1 VSAKQLRQ
9 LAKAIFKLTRRE
21 IWLGGK
27 AEYRGVGAD
36 WPKTVEKQD
45 WSSGV
50 TWTLSPEVE
59 LGGHQMRVC
68 VSWGGGEWHRVRVFT
83 DGKLVHPGGEYQSS
97 WWPWGWSWRIAKQE
111 RAEGGKT
118 GPVDRRDL
126 LLKEAA
132 SKGRGVVT
140 QHVDPLYC
148 DSCDDALHE
157 VERVAEPFAAEAL
170 RKARQGTKA

>member
-1 VSAKQLRQ
+1 MSTRQLRK
-9 LAKAIFKLTRRE
+9 LAKAIFKLNRRE

-27 AEYRGVGAD
+27 SHYNGIGAD
-36 WPKTVEKQD
+36 WPKTIEKPD

-68 VSWGGGEWHRVRVFT
+68 VSWNGGEWHKVRIFT
-83 DGKLVHPGGEYQSS
+83 DGKIVHPGGTYRSG
-97 WWPWGWSWRIAKQE
+97 WWPIGWSWRIAKQE
-111 RAEGGKT
+111 SAEGGKT

-132 SKGRGVVT
+132 AKGRGVVT
-140 QHVDPLYC
+140 QHDEPLYC
-148 DSCDDALHE
+148 DSCDEAMQEVDALD
-157 VERVAEPFAAEAL
+157 AALGAMI
-170 RKARQGTKA
+170 KARTKQGTY